1 MCDSNEV
8 RGKASFFKKND
19 LLYQKFSSP
28 NVERGRIFVQLIV
41 PQQYP
46 KMVMKLVHKSIM
58 AGHPPIKR
66 TVPKVLSEFFW
77 PGITRYIKRFC
88 QSCGICQCTIP
99 KGKIIK
105 APLAKM
111 PRIDVP
117 FHRVAMDLD
126 GPLKSPMHSKNRYIL
141 TLVDYATTYPE
152 VEPLSSIDTE
162 TMAEALISIFWYV
175 GLPSEILTD
184 MGTQFTS
191 SVMKEMSKLVF

>member
-105 APLAKM
+105 AL
-111 PRIDVP
+111 
-117 FHRVAMDLD
+117 LC
-126 GPLKSPMHSKNRYIL
+126 
-141 TLVDYATTYPE
+141 
-152 VEPLSSIDTE
+152 
-162 TMAEALISIFWYV
+162 YV